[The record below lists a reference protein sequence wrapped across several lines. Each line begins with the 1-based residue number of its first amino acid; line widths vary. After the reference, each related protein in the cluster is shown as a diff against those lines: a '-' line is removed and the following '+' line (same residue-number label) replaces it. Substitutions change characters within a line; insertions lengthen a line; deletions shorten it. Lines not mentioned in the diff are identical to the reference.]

1 MCEERRKI
9 VKENKYGKALIL
21 FDASDLLERLEALLE
36 GAVLLAEKGDNDKS
50 LALVY
55 MALDLV
61 KTQ

>member
-9 VKENKYGKALIL
+9 VKENKRGKALIL
-21 FDASDLLERLEALLE
+21 FDASDMLERLEALLE